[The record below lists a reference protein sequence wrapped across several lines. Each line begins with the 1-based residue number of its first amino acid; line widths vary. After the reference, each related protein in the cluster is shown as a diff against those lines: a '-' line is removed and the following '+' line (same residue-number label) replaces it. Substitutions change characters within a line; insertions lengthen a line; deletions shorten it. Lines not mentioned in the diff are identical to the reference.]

1 MPCSPT
7 TIPRCV
13 EIRGSVM
20 KRDDVWRARFYD
32 RDGRER
38 QKSFRTKGEA
48 TRFLNDQLSQLQA
61 GSWVDPAAGA
71 VTFARYAEMWR
82 AAQHVRPGTAN
93 LHEQR
98 VRLYLN
104 PVLGTVPLR
113 AIRRSHVVEVVRRC
127 SHDLGLSPL
136 VTRYAVTTLR
146 AILTAAVADRLIPN
160 NVAID
165 RTIQMPRPQRATGTL
180 SAEHVAAIAAR
191 MEGRYRAMVT
201 LGAASGLRPGELTGL
216 TIDRCAGLAAALT
229 DGGVIDLA
237 ARRAGEA
244 PDTRLVTLKV
254 DRQIN
259 SGKRQFG
266 PPKTPSSVRDV
277 TVGATVVAALVH
289 HVRTTAWATTGCCS
303 PTPRARCWA
312 RLTCRRR
319 GPGRRPGSPCRRGRR
334 GTTSD
339 TTTPARCCQR
349 GSTSPLWRPGWAT
362 PHRR

>member
-1 MPCSPT
+1 M
-7 TIPRCV
+7 
-13 EIRGSVM
+13 
-20 KRDDVWRARFYD
+20 
-32 RDGRER
+32 
-38 QKSFRTKGEA
+38 
-48 TRFLNDQLSQLQA
+48 
-61 GSWVDPAAGA
+61 
-71 VTFARYAEMWR
+71 TFARYAEMWR

-289 HVRTTAWATTGCCS
+289 HVRTYGLGDHGLLFTNPMGKVLGSPHLSKAWARATAGLALPPGATWHDLRHHHASSLLSAGINIAAVAARLGHSS
-303 PTPRARCWA
+303 PTVTLEHYAWALPADEQRVLDASEAIAR
-312 RLTCRRR
+312 RL
-319 GPGRRPGSPCRRGRR
+319 
-334 GTTSD
+334 
-339 TTTPARCCQR
+339 A
-349 GSTSPLWRPGWAT
+349 
-362 PHRR
+362 